1 MTRDML
7 SPAFPIAS
15 GAEASL
21 LREPPAWIPIS
32 GDEELAVLR
41 LMEASGSRVQLL
53 PGRCGEIL
61 KAFEQG
67 DFDLLHLAAHG
78 EFVGAASADASA
90 VLMEDGPFRAAD
102 LSPRMATALRPA
114 APLIFFNS
122 CHSGRLGFSL
132 TRLGSW
138 GAEFVHLGCGGFVG
152 TMWPVTDRAASV
164 FAQAFYRSMFEGC
177 SIGEAMVRA
186 RKQVRERHPN
196 DPTWLAYC
204 CFADPL
210 ARIELPARKSLEAKP
225 FLSELERS
233 VPMVPSGRD
242 LPGG

>member
-1 MTRDML
+1 LFNRVCAVAPRADRRTDRAESKTRDMTPVAPL
-7 SPAFPIAS
+7 MASQSGPSSDSSDGPAF
-15 GAEASL
+15 
-21 LREPPAWIPIS
+21 WT
-32 GDEELAVLR
+32 DEELAVLR
-41 LMEASGSRVQLL
+41 ALETSGSRFCLL
-53 PGRCGEIL
+53 PAHCGEIL
-61 KAFEQG
+61 RAFEQG

-78 EFVGAASADASA
+78 EFVGATLADASA
-90 VLMEDGPFRAAD
+90 VLMEDGPFRVAD
-102 LSPRMATALRPA
+102 LAPSMAPALRLA

-164 FAQAFYRSMFEGC
+164 FAQAFYRSMFEGR

-186 RKQVRERHPN
+186 RQRVHESHPD

-204 CFADPL
+204 CFADPH
-210 ARIELPARKSLEAKP
+210 ARIVLPIRTSLE
-225 FLSELERS
+225 
-233 VPMVPSGRD
+233 G
-242 LPGG
+242 